1 LIGLFLIF
9 VLQFIWN
16 FPISLDSLIAQFDDA
31 LEFIGTLLFYMPLAS
46 NPIVEILE
54 VVKDLYLGFCPR
66 WVNQLIH
73 PLAL

>member
-46 NPIVEILE
+46 YPIVEILE
-54 VVKDLYLGFCPR
+54 VVKDLYLGFCPL